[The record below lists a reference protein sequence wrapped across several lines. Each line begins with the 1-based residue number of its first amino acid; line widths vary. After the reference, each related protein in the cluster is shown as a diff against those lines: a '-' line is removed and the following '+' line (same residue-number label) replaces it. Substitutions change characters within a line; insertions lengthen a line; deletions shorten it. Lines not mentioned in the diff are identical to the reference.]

1 MAPRCYCGKE
11 GCVVHPHESIEG
23 IGSPVRPTGEKSGFV
38 LRRWKDQ
45 TPRVW
50 SFTALGC
57 AEKLINRRWFAI
69 HAAPTDGATGWPM
82 RQDRGTVESTG
93 KSSHRVLNSMEERT
107 RRDTPIVLTRGT
119 PDAGHAG

>member
-23 IGSPVRPTGEKSGFV
+23 IGSPVRPTGEIWFRV
-38 LRRWKDQ
+38 
-45 TPRVW
+45 TPMEIPD
-50 SFTALGC
+50 STALGY

-69 HAAPTDGATGWPM
+69 HTAPTDGATGWPM